1 MQRNRVDIISLGC
14 YKNLVDS
21 EKLMRM
27 FKNAGFKVVHDPEV
41 VRGEYVVVNT
51 CGFIGDAK
59 QESIDVILELTELK
73 KRGKIGKIIVMGCLA
88 ERYLHQLEQEIPEV
102 DAFYGKFNWTD
113 MINDLIYQ
121 KVEKK
126 KIKNYRIITTPKH
139 YAYLKIAEGCNRT
152 CSYCAIPIITG
163 AYKSLPMEEIIEEA
177 KWLAR
182 KGVKELQLIAQDLTY
197 YGLDLYRTHKLPE
210 LVQRLS

>member
-27 FKNAGFKVVHDPEV
+27 FKNAGFKVVHDHEV

-73 KRGKIGKIIVMGCLA
+73 KRGKIGKIIV
-88 ERYLHQLEQEIPEV
+88 
-102 DAFYGKFNWTD
+102 
-113 MINDLIYQ
+113 
-121 KVEKK
+121 
-126 KIKNYRIITTPKH
+126 
-139 YAYLKIAEGCNRT
+139 
-152 CSYCAIPIITG
+152 
-163 AYKSLPMEEIIEEA
+163 
-177 KWLAR
+177 
-182 KGVKELQLIAQDLTY
+182 
-197 YGLDLYRTHKLPE
+197 
-210 LVQRLS
+210 